1 MAEPTGLRPHTTQG
15 VLSPP
20 CPPKK
25 FSLETGKGVFSSRWG
40 GRGEAAASPSGCLW
54 PTPQSHTPSAHG
66 PLWCPGSL
74 RSPET
79 VWFEL
84 RPPEVT
90 SNQNL
95 PPVRRMYP

>member
-54 PTPQSHTPSAHG
+54 PTPSESHPICTWS
-66 PLWCPGSL
+66 
-74 RSPET
+74 T
-79 VWFEL
+79 VVPRLTQEP
-84 RPPEVT
+84 RDRV
-90 SNQNL
+90 
-95 PPVRRMYP
+95 V